1 MTERQARFVE
11 EYLKD
16 GNATQAARRAGFSHR
31 TAGQIGNRLLKD
43 VQVSTAIEQARAPAL
58 EAAQLTLEGHL
69 DKLKELRDAAVKAGQ
84 MGAAITA
91 ETNRGKVGGFYVE
104 RQEVSAPG
112 GGPLAIVVTRKL
124 LRPDAPNADA

>member
-16 GNATQAARRAGFSHR
+16 GNATQAARRAGFSHK

-58 EAAQLTLEGHL
+58 ENAQLTLEGHL
-69 DKLKELRDAAVKAGQ
+69 DKLKELRDAAAKAGQ

-104 RQEVSAPG
+104 RAEISGNA
-112 GGPLAIVVTRKL
+112 GGPLAIEVTR
-124 LRPDAPNADA
+124 RIVRGNA